1 PFFLLRQKVSNQ
13 EKGDREAAALRVP
26 KSRSQSGGGPQ
37 TRFAQTCVPLIP
49 CLTPTFGSCLNA
61 EQVKV
66 KTNGNRN
73 RNRNRNRN
81 YKPSALPLPKN
92 YSSRNHTCVRPSI
105 GMPM

>member
-1 PFFLLRQKVSNQ
+1 M
-13 EKGDREAAALRVP
+13 
-26 KSRSQSGGGPQ
+26 RSETPA
-37 TRFAQTCVPLIP
+37 TPQTCVPLIP

-66 KTNGNRN
+66 KINGNGYGYGNRN
-73 RNRNRNRN
+73 RNRNYN
-81 YKPSALPLPKN
+81 YNPSAPTPQN